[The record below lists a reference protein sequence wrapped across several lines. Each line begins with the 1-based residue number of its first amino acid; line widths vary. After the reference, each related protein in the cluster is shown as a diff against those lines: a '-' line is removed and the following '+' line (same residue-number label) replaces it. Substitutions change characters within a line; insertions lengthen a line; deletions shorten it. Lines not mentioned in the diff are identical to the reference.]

1 MNHNQSQ
8 EPHHE
13 QLWKRAVQVPM
24 RWTDA
29 YDSLPT
35 FVFLLHLISLLLS
48 PDSEMDYIIANELS
62 PEALS
67 SINKVIQEFKLGHN
81 TNFNQ
86 LKRDWGLG
94 TDTDTKTDSTAP
106 FPLPG
111 IILQESDAFECLR
124 SLLHFVSESAAYRDL
139 TSSSKRINLVP
150 LVTMEYYV
158 FLFDR
163 VLLKV
168 AKAAKEERAMP
179 NNPEKATLN
188 NFDAIAD
195 SSLWEPPSVREA
207 RAKCKAE
214 GTTWKKP
221 QLQMYR
227 TKAALAMRLV
237 FVNAVEAR
245 KKGYAT

>member
-1 MNHNQSQ
+1 
-8 EPHHE
+8 
-13 QLWKRAVQVPM
+13 
-24 RWTDA
+24 
-29 YDSLPT
+29 
-35 FVFLLHLISLLLS
+35 
-48 PDSEMDYIIANELS
+48 MDYIIANELS
-62 PEALS
+62 LEALA
-67 SINKVIQEFKLGHN
+67 SINKVIHEFKLGHN
-81 TNFNQ
+81 MDFNQ
-86 LKRDWGLG
+86 LKRDWGLS
-94 TDTDTKTDSTAP
+94 TDTNAVTKTDSTAP
-106 FPLPG
+106 FSLPD

-179 NNPEKATLN
+179 NDPEKATLK

-207 RAKCKAE
+207 RAKYKAE
-214 GTTWKKP
+214 GTTWKKQ

-227 TKAALAMRLV
+227 IKAALAMRLV